1 MAGMGQPSLQAGGKG
16 FEQNFDP
23 TIQDWQKAYKPVDN
37 ALNKMFET
45 RITNNNARQVQF
57 ELAVV
62 CSSILAPAYTLLCTA
77 RLFQPRTSV
86 LSRGSVAAL
95 YCAPLCLNA
104 LSGERA
110 ATRVLATASPGLD
123 VVSMCFPWAD

>member
-1 MAGMGQPSLQAGGKG
+1 MAGMGQPSLQAGGQG

-23 TIQDWQKAYKPVDN
+23 TIQDWQKAYKPVDK

-62 CSSILAPAYTLLCTA
+62 RSSFLAPAHTFIVHCTPFQSKTSALPQKLCGSPPLCTA
-77 RLFQPRTSV
+77 LSQCSV
-86 LSRGSVAAL
+86 S
-95 YCAPLCLNA
+95 
-104 LSGERA
+104 
-110 ATRVLATASPGLD
+110 
-123 VVSMCFPWAD
+123 